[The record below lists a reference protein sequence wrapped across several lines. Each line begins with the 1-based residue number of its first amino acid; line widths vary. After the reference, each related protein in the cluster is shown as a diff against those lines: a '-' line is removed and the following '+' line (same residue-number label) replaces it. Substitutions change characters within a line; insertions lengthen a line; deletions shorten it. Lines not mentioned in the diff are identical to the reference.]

1 MKEKKALIFDTNF
14 IIEHSKDLET
24 VVKKLSKSYE
34 VFVTQLSI
42 DERISQQYLEL
53 KGKYDKV
60 QKLVSEVQAF
70 AKVEII
76 IEFNDACNLMKD
88 GVQNKYNHLFEN
100 KIIPFSKSEENYSI
114 IIDRVYKKIP
124 PFINGTSDKG
134 FKDTILWL
142 SLIDYFSNNKNFKSV
157 VFVSNDHGF
166 TENIE
171 TLEKEFLDKTF
182 LEIEIKN
189 NDFLNQ
195 IVCEKKD
202 IDVNTLNLK
211 NITSEELINLRQEI
225 QRVLDGVCRT
235 TSYEPYLDGY
245 VTSPCFKLKEFLEIN
260 QIEEMFNNLSKVLI
274 RDLFA
279 ARFVFSDLFSNLQV
293 FKDEYY
299 IPRENIESLNSLYEK
314 IKENYKQVLPQFYK
328 VVKETVNQNFDTSYF
343 PEDIPF

>member
-24 VVKKLSKSYE
+24 VVNKLSTYYE
-34 VFVTQLSI
+34 VFVTQLSV
-42 DERISQQYLEL
+42 DERISQQYLDL
-53 KGKYDKV
+53 KGKYDKAHNFATEI
-60 QKLVSEVQAF
+60 QSFARLEFFKEFDDAF
-70 AKVEII
+70 NI
-76 IEFNDACNLMKD
+76 MKN
-88 GVQNKYNHLFEN
+88 GMQNNYNHLFPN
-100 KIIPFSKSEENYSI
+100 KIIPFSKSEESYSQ
-114 IIDRVYKKIP
+114 IIDRVYKKLP
-124 PFINGTSDKG
+124 PFISGASDKG

-142 SLIDYFSNNKNFKSV
+142 SLIDYFSKNKKFKSV

-171 TLEKEFLDKTF
+171 TLQKEFLDKTF

-195 IVCEKKD
+195 IVCERKD
-202 IDVNTLNLK
+202 IEVNTLKLK
-211 NITSEELINLRQEI
+211 NITPEELINLRQEI
-225 QRVLDGVCRT
+225 QSILDGVCRT

-245 VTSPCFKLKEFLEIN
+245 VTIPCFKLKEFLEIN
-260 QIEEMFNNLSKVLI
+260 QIEEMFNNLSKVLF

-279 ARFVFSDLFSNLQV
+279 TKFVFSDLNGNLQI

-328 VVKETVNQNFDTSYF
+328 VVKETINQNFEASDF